1 MIAIAGAIPLR
12 RAPTDVAQLLR
23 LIVDLMA
30 PQAKALDVTLTA
42 AVGEDVQAAIAIDA
56 QKIAWAVS
64 ALVGNALRYVR
75 HGTARMPGGAITVR
89 ATLDAAAH
97 ELVVEVQDDGRGI
110 PEALVRGLSA
120 GPQSENPYNA
130 LALTMIRDV
139 VVAHGGRLD
148 IDSRTDAI
156 GHGTT
161 VRFTLPVA

>member
-1 MIAIAGAIPLR
+1 MIAIAGVIPLR

-42 AVGEDVQAAIAIDA
+42 AVDNDAHAAIAIDA
-56 QKIAWAVS
+56 QKIAWAAS

-89 ATLDAAAH
+89 ATRDAEAH

-120 GPQSENPYNA
+120 EPQSKNPYNA

-139 VVAHGGRLD
+139 VVAHGGRLE
-148 IDSRTDAI
+148 IESRTDVI